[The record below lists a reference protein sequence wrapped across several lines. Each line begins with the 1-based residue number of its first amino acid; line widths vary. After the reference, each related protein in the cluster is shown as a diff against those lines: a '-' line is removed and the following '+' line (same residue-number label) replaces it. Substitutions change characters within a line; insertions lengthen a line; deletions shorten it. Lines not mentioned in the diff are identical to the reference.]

1 VELAGRRNPG
11 TVNEN
16 DLNNNFS
23 KFLQSLGKNVERKQ
37 LKIPSHRSSG
47 AYVTQLARHRPA
59 SRSSLNLGQE
69 KELATEFNM
78 LERELHDFCR
88 PSPFVFFFL
97 AQKPKT
103 RNAKK

>member
-1 VELAGRRNPG
+1 MELAGRRNPG

-47 AYVTQLARHRPA
+47 AYVTLLARHRPA
-59 SRSSLNLGQE
+59 E
-69 KELATEFNM
+69 
-78 LERELHDFCR
+78 DFTQSWPR
-88 PSPFVFFFL
+88 KAVSNGIQHVG
-97 AQKPKT
+97 A
-103 RNAKK
+103 